1 MMILVLNMTSH
12 YLSKLQLQ
20 TELNKCLNCKTRPCM
35 HACPVKCS
43 PQEFIA
49 QARAGDYQSAV
60 QTINRN
66 NPLGHTCGLICP
78 EHFCIKACM
87 RAKID
92 NPLNIPLI
100 QATLIKM
107 FRGSNDSVQTFT
119 PNGKKIAV
127 VGAGPAGLAAAWQ
140 LLQLG
145 YTIKIFEKSSATG
158 GALNLI
164 PSSRLPHTAIEDDWN
179 YIRQMGKADIVY
191 DSKIDNPLVLLDEYN
206 GVIMAIGEQN
216 VVNLGIK
223 GEQNIIPYTE
233 YLSYPHRFMNK
244 AKVVI
249 IGGGNVAADCAT
261 TAHNLGAK
269 QVMMM
274 VRRQINNLRID
285 KKELI
290 NLIDIGINILPNTR
304 MVEASRTDSGIEFKT
319 CSTCIENGKC
329 VDIPKSI
336 INRGEVDL
344 IVKAIGSV
352 ADAPVEHE
360 RIVYAGD
367 CKIGGSTVVEAIASG
382 IDSAKMLHNRL
393 SDEQSE
399 NLLIG

>member
-1 MMILVLNMTSH
+1 MR

-20 TELNKCLNCKTRPCM
+20 TELDKCLNCKTRPCM

-49 QARAGDYQSAV
+49 QARAGDYQGAI

-78 EHFCIKACM
+78 EHFCIKACL

-100 QATLIKM
+100 QATLLKM
-107 FRGSNDSVQTFT
+107 FRGSNDIAQHFEA
-119 PNGKKIAV
+119 NGKKIAII
-127 VGAGPAGLAAAWQ
+127 GAGPAGLAAAWQ

-145 YTIKIFEKSSATG
+145 YIIKIFEKSSALG

-164 PSSRLPHTAIEDDWN
+164 PPSRLPHAAIDDDWN

-191 DSKIDNPLVLLDEYN
+191 DCKIDNPLELLKEYS

-216 VVNLGIK
+216 VVNLGVK
-223 GEQNIIPYTE
+223 GEEYITPYTE
-233 YLSYPHRFMNK
+233 YLRYPHRFMDK
-244 AKVVI
+244 TKVVI
-249 IGGGNVAADCAT
+249 IGGGNVAADCAV

-269 QVMMM
+269 QVTML
-274 VRRQINNLRID
+274 VRRQISNLRID
-285 KKELI
+285 KKELL
-290 NLIDIGINILPNTR
+290 NLIDKGINIMPNTR
-304 MVEASRTDSGIEFKT
+304 VVEVTGSGNEMELKT
-319 CSTCIENGKC
+319 CSTYVDDGRCL
-329 VDIPKSI
+329 DIPNSE
-336 INRGEVDL
+336 INRGKVDL
-344 IVKAIGSV
+344 IIKAIGSV
-352 ADAPVEHE
+352 AETPIEHE
-360 RIVYAGD
+360 KVIYAGD

-382 IDSAKMLHNRL
+382 IDSAKLLHSRL
-393 SDEQSE
+393 IDEE
-399 NLLIG
+399 KEIA